1 MKKYILTAFL
11 AVFIAASVA
20 AQTPEV
26 SKQTYLY
33 SVKGTDSLR
42 LDKYDF
48 PSLSSAKKPCLIF
61 MFGGG
66 FMTGTRDNKAY
77 DSYFQYFARQGY
89 SVVSIDYRLGMK
101 AFVQGKDKSLN
112 RFAHDFVRSIS
123 MAVEDLY
130 DATDFVLAH
139 ADKWGIDSSLVI
151 TSGSSAGAI
160 SVLHGEYGICNNDPL
175 SRRLPAGFNY
185 AGVISFAGAIFA
197 DGPLEW
203 KKSPAPIL
211 FFHGTAD
218 GNVPYGA
225 IGDSRGW
232 FYGPE
237 YIAGQLTGMKAPHYF
252 YSVENATHRI
262 AVSPMNDNRAEI
274 LIFLDKFVKQK
285 QKLIIDTSADQ
296 LDLPARNKD
305 FTIEDYV
312 KNNFGS

>member
-1 MKKYILTAFL
+1 MKRFILAAFV
-11 AVFIAASVA
+11 AVFTIAGAV

-33 SVKGTDSLR
+33 SVKGDDTLR
-42 LDKYDF
+42 LDRYDF
-48 PSLSSAKKPCLIF
+48 PSLSSARKPCLVF

-66 FMTGTRDNKAY
+66 FFTGTRDNKAY
-77 DSYFQYFARQGY
+77 DPYFQYFARQGY

-101 AFVQGKDKSLN
+101 AFIQGKDKSIA
-112 RFAHDFVRSIS
+112 RFAQDFVRSIR

-130 DATDFVLAH
+130 DATGFILSR
-139 ADKWGIDSSLVI
+139 ADEWGIDSSLVI

-160 SVLHGEYGICNNDPL
+160 SVLHGEYGICNGDSL

-197 DGPLEW
+197 GGPLEW
-203 KKSPAPIL
+203 KKSPAPIQ

-225 IGDSRGW
+225 IGDSHGW

-274 LIFLDKFVKQK
+274 LIFLDKLVKQK
-285 QKLIIDTSADQ
+285 QKLIIDTSVDQ
-296 LDLPARNKD
+296 LNAPDRKKD
-305 FTIEDYV
+305 FTIEDYI

>member
-1 MKKYILTAFL
+1 MKKYILAAFV
-11 AVFIAASVA
+11 AVFMAFSAA

-33 SVKGTDSLR
+33 SVKGIDSLR

-66 FMTGTRDNKAY
+66 FMTGTRDNKVY
-77 DSYFQYFARQGY
+77 DSFFQYFARQGY

-101 AFVQGKDKSLN
+101 AFEQGKDKSLN
-112 RFAHDFVRSIS
+112 RFARDFVRSIT

-139 ADKWGIDSSLVI
+139 AEKWGIDSSLVI

-160 SVLHGEYGICNNDPL
+160 SVLHGEYGICNGDLL

-203 KKSPAPIL
+203 KKNPAPIQ

-225 IGDSRGW
+225 IGDSHGW

-237 YIAGQLTGMKAPHYF
+237 YIAGQLTGIKAPHYF
-252 YSVENATHRI
+252 YSVENATHRM

-274 LIFLDKFVKQK
+274 LIFLDKLVRQK

-296 LDLPARNKD
+296 LDAPVRNKD